1 MYNNFMFKITITENE
16 AGQRLDRFLKKYF
29 NNATLGVIYKIIRKD
44 VKVNGKRAG
53 ENTMLLAGDELAI
66 YVSDETAAN
75 LRKEKTRVKVKK
87 QFRVA
92 YEDEDILVVE
102 KPFGLLTHGDRTEK
116 KNHLANQVIDY
127 LIEKGDYNPRTEKTF
142 VPAPANRLD
151 RNTTGLVIFGKNAAA
166 LQELNRLIR
175 EKDKIHKLY
184 LTIAAGK
191 IQKPIRLR
199 SKMTKDAGRNMISV
213 LDEQEQGKLMETIV
227 RPLQT
232 ANFKGRDYTLVEV
245 EILTGRTHQIRAHL
259 AKAGYPIIGDVKY
272 GDKKVNAIIEKEF
285 GLTTQLLH
293 AYKLILEC
301 DAKARSG
308 GGGAESRK
316 AESNK
321 DSAMQPARPL
331 VIESQLP
338 ADFECIKNTIF
349 RDYRDYEVKK

>member
-1 MYNNFMFKITITENE
+1 MFKITITENE

-29 NNATLGVIYKIIRKD
+29 NNATLGAIYKIIRKD

-53 ENTMLLAGDELAI
+53 ESTMLSVGDELAI

-75 LRKEKTRVKVKK
+75 LRKEKTRPKVKK
-87 QFRVA
+87 QFKIA

-151 RNTTGLVIFGKNAAA
+151 RNTTGLVIFGKNAGA
-166 LQELNRLIR
+166 LQNLNKWIR

-184 LTIAAGK
+184 LTIVAGK
-191 IQKPIRLR
+191 LPKPIRLR
-199 SKMTKDAGRNMISV
+199 AKMTKDEEKNLVSV
-213 LDEQEQGKLMETIV
+213 LSEEASGKLMETIV
-227 RPLQT
+227 RPLET
-232 ANFKGRDYTLVEV
+232 ANFKGREYTLVEV

-272 GDKKVNAIIEKEF
+272 GDKRINALMEKEF

-293 AYKLILEC
+293 AYKLIFE
-301 DAKARSG
+301 DN
-308 GGGAESRK
+308 AEAPK
-316 AESNK
+316 
-321 DSAMQPARPL
+321 
-331 VIESQLP
+331 VIGSQLP
-338 ADFECIKNTIF
+338 ADFEGIKQTIF
-349 RDYRDYEVKK
+349 GNTTR